1 VTEDQNQDWVNTPQ
15 QARSQE
21 TLDRFLEA
29 AEHLLKEKA
38 FDEITIAEI
47 VTRADRTVGSFYARF
62 DDKTALLKTLTARRL
77 QTIRQL
83 GDGLL
88 EPTEWQSLPVR
99 ELVHTAM
106 RTACELFDSN
116 SHVFRAGLAMAATDA
131 DGRLER
137 NRHYDHLAKLMCA
150 ALVAHPDVEADAEED
165 IDRALEMVGAMLD
178 ARLIFR
184 QPEDPRDPSEF
195 WRTTA
200 ADLTELF
207 LRAAGLA

>member
-1 VTEDQNQDWVNTPQ
+1 
-15 QARSQE
+15 
-21 TLDRFLEA
+21 
-29 AEHLLKEKA
+29 
-38 FDEITIAEI
+38 
-47 VTRADRTVGSFYARF
+47 
-62 DDKTALLKTLTARRL
+62 
-77 QTIRQL
+77 
-83 GDGLL
+83 
-88 EPTEWQSLPVR
+88 
-99 ELVHTAM
+99 
-106 RTACELFDSN
+106 
-116 SHVFRAGLAMAATDA
+116 
-131 DGRLER
+131 
-137 NRHYDHLAKLMCA
+137 MCA